1 LESKTKGTNNEAN
14 QLHYHRD
21 CHRKRI
27 LPDGL
32 RYGPGPARPSHV
44 RPGNIDADKSGP
56 KCSRTIGGRT
66 PFDGGTT
73 PIDGGR
79 TPIDGGTTPI
89 DGGTTPFDSG
99 TTPFDGGTTHRRSEM
114 KRTTIVKLRHHKG

>member
-1 LESKTKGTNNEAN
+1 M
-14 QLHYHRD
+14 
-21 CHRKRI
+21 
-27 LPDGL
+27 PDGL

-73 PIDGGR
+73 PIDGG
-79 TPIDGGTTPI
+79 
-89 DGGTTPFDSG
+89 TTPFDSG